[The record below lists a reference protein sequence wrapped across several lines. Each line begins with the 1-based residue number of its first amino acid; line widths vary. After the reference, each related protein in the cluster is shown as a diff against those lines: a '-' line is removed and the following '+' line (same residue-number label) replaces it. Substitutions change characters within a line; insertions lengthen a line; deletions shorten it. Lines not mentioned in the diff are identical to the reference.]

1 MRADWRGMQGHTAQ
15 MMSLEMVN
23 ASEAAVADGAAKM
36 LVRGGFH
43 GGLSIGH
50 RGEAG
55 EELGSPGKSRGVV

>member
-1 MRADWRGMQGHTAQ
+1 MRADRRGMQGHTAQ

-43 GGLSIGH
+43 GGLL
-50 RGEAG
+50 E
-55 EELGSPGKSRGVV
+55 